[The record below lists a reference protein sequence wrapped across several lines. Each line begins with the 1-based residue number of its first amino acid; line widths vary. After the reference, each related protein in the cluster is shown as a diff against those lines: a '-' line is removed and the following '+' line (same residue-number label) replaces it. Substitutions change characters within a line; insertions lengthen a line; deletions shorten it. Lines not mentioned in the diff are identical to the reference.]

1 MEKRAEKRA
10 EAIRQQSEHTAS
22 SHKASTRLM
31 QQLTAQERVALA
43 CVECGR
49 RLRRRARN
57 TIDDQVWRR
66 RDGRAIDAV
75 TGAVTGGYS
84 LKHAL
89 AERGLVHLSAA
100 RVGRKLLDGRLV
112 RLGLTVRV
120 RSEHVIV
127 E

>member
-1 MEKRAEKRA
+1 VR
-10 EAIRQQSEHTAS
+10 AS
-22 SHKASTRLM
+22 SVGGGLGGGGYM
-31 QQLTAQERVALA
+31 W
-43 CVECGR
+43 
-49 RLRRRARN
+49 RARN
-57 TIDDQVWRR
+57 TIDDQVR
-66 RDGRAIDAV
+66 GAV
-75 TGAVTGGYS
+75 TGAQSTRALTRAGGS

>member
-1 MEKRAEKRA
+1 
-10 EAIRQQSEHTAS
+10 
-22 SHKASTRLM
+22 M
-31 QQLTAQERVALA
+31 QQLTAQERVARA
-43 CVECGR
+43 CVGCGR
-49 RLRRRARN
+49 RRPHKATTCCERATQS
-57 TIDDQVWRR
+57 TIKC
-66 RDGRAIDAV
+66 GGAV
-75 TGAVTGGYS
+75 TGAQSTRAGAVTGGSS